1 MAQIYFSKFNIN
13 SEIYKVYDDDGLKD
27 KILKEVF
34 EKIDENTR
42 HTEREKRRGEEEKEV
57 TYKFCNLIKNSKNK
71 VICGRLVKIYEGE
84 IQSYDAKND
93 TVITSN
99 ANNCAA
105 SSTFYFDLKSEEIAF
120 ITRNALGYNQ
130 FNKYFKALVEKYF
143 EDITFEIFLE
153 NNIGELKEKLYAMS
167 RILSVEA
174 VIIPPNAN
182 RKDFARIFGPSEE
195 EVRESGATKVI
206 SKMEVSAKSKNALNI
221 GTSYFD
227 RILLA
232 IKKGY
237 ASLVA
242 KGRDENNEN
251 CTVTSEEDASYKATI
266 SDKEK
271 DDLEY
276 FSIKA
281 ENELGKLLKS
291 KQSED
296 DDDEE
301 EN

>member
-1 MAQIYFSKFNIN
+1 M
-13 SEIYKVYDDDGLKD
+13 
-27 KILKEVF
+27 
-34 EKIDENTR
+34 
-42 HTEREKRRGEEEKEV
+42 
-57 TYKFCNLIKNSKNK
+57 
-71 VICGRLVKIYEGE
+71 
-84 IQSYDAKND
+84 
-93 TVITSN
+93 
-99 ANNCAA
+99 
-105 SSTFYFDLKSEEIAF
+105 
-120 ITRNALGYNQ
+120 
-130 FNKYFKALVEKYF
+130 
-143 EDITFEIFLE
+143 E

-251 CTVTSEEDASYKATI
+251 CTVTSEEDAPYKATI

>member
-13 SEIYKVYDDDGLKD
+13 SEIYKVYDDDSLKD
-27 KILKEVF
+27 KILKDVF
-34 EKIDENTR
+34 DKMDEHAR
-42 HTEREKRRGEEEKEV
+42 HTEKEKRRGEEEKDV
-57 TYKFCNLIKNSKNK
+57 TYKFCDLKKDEKNK
-71 VICGRLVKIYEGE
+71 TICGRLVKIYEGE
-84 IQSYDAKND
+84 LQSYDVEKD

-105 SSTFYFDLKSEEIAF
+105 SSTFYFDLKNEELAF

-130 FNKYFKALVEKYF
+130 FNKCFKALVEKYF

-153 NNIGELKEKLYAMS
+153 NNIGELRKKLNAMS
-167 RILSVEA
+167 RILSVES

-182 RKDFARIFGPSEE
+182 HDDFSKIFGPTKE
-195 EVRESGATKVI
+195 EVKESGATKVI
-206 SKMEVSAKSKNALNI
+206 SKMEVSAKSKNKLNI
-221 GTSYFD
+221 DTDYFK
-227 RILLA
+227 RVLLA

-237 ASLVA
+237 ASLTA

-251 CTVTSEEDASYKATI
+251 CTVTSEEDAPYKATI

-276 FSIKA
+276 FSLKA
-281 ENELGKLLKS
+281 GTELEKLLKS
-291 KQSED
+291 KQSE
-296 DDDEE
+296 EINVKE
-301 EN
+301 GN

>member
-153 NNIGELKEKLYAMS
+153 NNI
-167 RILSVEA
+167 
-174 VIIPPNAN
+174 
-182 RKDFARIFGPSEE
+182 
-195 EVRESGATKVI
+195 
-206 SKMEVSAKSKNALNI
+206 
-221 GTSYFD
+221 
-227 RILLA
+227 
-232 IKKGY
+232 
-237 ASLVA
+237 
-242 KGRDENNEN
+242 
-251 CTVTSEEDASYKATI
+251 
-266 SDKEK
+266 
-271 DDLEY
+271 
-276 FSIKA
+276 
-281 ENELGKLLKS
+281 
-291 KQSED
+291 
-296 DDDEE
+296 
-301 EN
+301 